1 MGFVCRVAVSVL
13 CVASSAALAAA
24 CDSAAADSGALAANA
39 GSAASLSDAGGDA
52 ADAEPTPDSL
62 AFEPSDTLNLEPK
75 ATQQLTVATTP
86 PGNFHVRFALL
97 GSGSDSAPGDAALDA
112 SEVDTDATGVAKV
125 TLTAPSSPTSFTVRA
140 SVATVQAWLGVS
152 VSASNYTT
160 LLVLPSYS
168 GMRPVTEWTA
178 TASAGVKCAELMGN
192 PPPDGPLVATAAAG
206 QALELVKVPVGVDL
220 AVTLRAGHYIGGCAD
235 QSALSEEDG
244 NQVLVYAS
252 DRPLNLAATTL
263 ALRFGPTQPAAALSK
278 LLSASISDAESA
290 LVNGATSDV
299 TALLDAM
306 VAATA
311 TASREP
317 FSAARLAQGWDS
329 ALDTALGS
337 GAATLLRAPADRWF
351 NAGLAS
357 FYAPDTFATQLSALP
372 GGALMTLST
381 VAGVPA
387 GSAGFPTT
395 FQTTWSA
402 DSSDTLL
409 LGTQLSWLPS
419 RLLTALAVAPA
430 LLEVPQAL
438 SVESALSDS
447 ADCALV
453 AQTLIA
459 HGTTPGSTAYAGCN
473 ESCVLDA
480 CNAAIAALWQN
491 ASDASGNVS
500 ATLSVTGTGA
510 AVVGDDASVTS
521 LSGSWVGQLQVGAD
535 TAPAAGPVSAV
546 ATTN

>member
-1 MGFVCRVAVSVL
+1 MGFVCRVAISVL
-13 CVASSAALAAA
+13 CVASCAALAAA
-24 CDSAAADSGALAANA
+24 CNSTADGSSALDANA
-39 GSAASLSDAGGDA
+39 GSASLTDAGGDA

-62 AFEPSDTLNLEPK
+62 AFEPSDTLTLEPK
-75 ATQQLTVATTP
+75 ATQQLTVTTTP
-86 PGNFHVRFALL
+86 PGIFHVRFALL
-97 GSGSDSAPGDAALDA
+97 GSGSDNAPGDAALDA
-112 SEVDTDATGVAKV
+112 SEVDSDATGVAKV

-152 VSASNYTT
+152 VSASNHTT

-168 GMRPVTEWTA
+168 GQRTVTEWTA
-178 TASAGVKCAELMGN
+178 TASAGVKCAQLMGN
-192 PPPDGPLVATAAAG
+192 PPPDGPLVTTAPAG
-206 QALELVKVPVGVDL
+206 QALELVNVPVGVDL

-252 DRPLNLAATTL
+252 DRPLNLAATAL
-263 ALRFGPTQPAAALSK
+263 ALSFGPTQPAPALSK

-306 VAATA
+306 VASTA
-311 TASREP
+311 LASRDTA
-317 FSAARLAQGWDS
+317 SAARVAQGWDS
-329 ALDTALGS
+329 ALSIAFGS
-337 GAATLLRAPADRWF
+337 GAATRLRAPADRWF

-387 GSAGFPTT
+387 GDAGFPTT

-402 DSSDTLL
+402 DASDTLL

-438 SVESALSDS
+438 SVESALSAS
-447 ADCALV
+447 VDCALV
-453 AQTLIA
+453 AQTLTA
-459 HGTTPGSTAYAGCN
+459 HGTNPGSAAYAGCD
-473 ESCVLDA
+473 ESCILDA
-480 CNAAIAALWQN
+480 CNTATAALWQN

-521 LSGSWVGQLQVGAD
+521 LSGNWVGQLQVGAD
-535 TAPAAGPVSAV
+535 TAPAAGPLSAAV
-546 ATTN
+546 TTN